1 MKYAINILECKLQ
14 ESISHREKLRASLRR
29 KKTKDGEFN
38 ETFIRWRNDST
49 KKIKELK
56 KAISILKNQ

>member
-1 MKYAINILECKLQ
+1 MKYAINILEYKLQ
-14 ESISHREKLRASLRR
+14 ESVSHREKLRASLRR

-38 ETFIRWRNDST
+38 ETFIRWRNEST

>member
-1 MKYAINILECKLQ
+1 MKYALNILETKLQ
-14 ESISHREKLRASLRR
+14 ETISHREKLRASLRLKR
-29 KKTKDGEFN
+29 IKEGFFHEN
-38 ETFIRWRNDST
+38 FIRWRNDST

>member
-1 MKYAINILECKLQ
+1 MKYAINILEYKLQ

>member
-1 MKYAINILECKLQ
+1 MKYAINILEYKLQ

-38 ETFIRWRNDST
+38 ETFIRWRNEST